1 MAAKFEKHQ
10 LVRRLIIAVIL
21 FSSLITLFATAF
33 QLYRDYDFD
42 RAQIDQRLQQIQ
54 KVHSPALAYG
64 LWALDK
70 TAVQILLDGIFQ
82 LQDIEQ
88 LTITEGGK
96 PWIIVGSETD
106 RPVITREY
114 PLIYLNRGEQL
125 EIGVLTVSASLQGV
139 YQRLIDKAIVIL
151 ISNAIKTFLVAGFIL
166 YIFHLL
172 VTRHIFDIMQYLDKQ
187 AVSAEFYPFQFKR
200 KKLDQANP
208 DELEQLVEK
217 LNQAYQNLHSSTNS
231 YIQAEEK
238 YRLAMEATQDGIWDF
253 NVATREV
260 FFSPGWKRIL
270 KLDYIPQGYDDWEQR
285 IHPEDKERIL
295 ASLQSHLSGRSEF
308 WEQEHRLRRDDGEY
322 VWVLGRGGV
331 ISRDVSGEALRMVG
345 TMTDISGRK
354 QAEQALRVSEE
365 NYRKLIEDIPDVV
378 YRTDR
383 DDRIS
388 FITPSVEQ
396 LTGFSTDEM
405 IGMNSQEDLYVLPE
419 ARKDMLKQIKQSGRI
434 DNFEAQ
440 LFRKDGSIWWGS
452 ANAHVLQDGNGE
464 FDGVEGVVRD
474 ITDRKEAETALQEA
488 KRAAEQANQA
498 KSEFLAVM
506 SHEIRTPMNGVM
518 GMSSVLLDSKL
529 NKEQRQAVE
538 IIHDSAEALLTILSD
553 ILDFS
558 RLEAHRVQ
566 LEHSE
571 FDLQGLVADVVNVF
585 KPHANVK
592 QIDLVID
599 MPEDLDYWFKG
610 DRGRIRQ
617 ILMNLIGNAV
627 KFTETGQVEVKLFI
641 SDADEQRKNI
651 RFEIHD
657 TGIGIAS
664 DKLGILFD
672 SFAQADASIT
682 SKYGG
687 SGLGLAICKGLV
699 EIMQGEIGVQSEPG
713 KGSQFWVEMPLEF
726 SPDSNREPPA
736 DSQSIPGGVD
746 NGQPLHIL
754 LAEDVATN
762 QLVAKRLI
770 EKFGHRVDIADNG
783 EEVLQALDNQQY
795 DLIFMDVRMPEMD
808 GLTAT
813 RQIRQMDK
821 VKDIHIIAM
830 TANATKEDMQECM
843 NAGMNDF
850 VSKPIHKS
858 KIEAALNRFHH
869 EQQA

>member
-1 MAAKFEKHQ
+1 MASTFDKHR

-21 FSSLITLFATAF
+21 FSSLITLVATAF
-33 QLYRDYDFD
+33 QLYRDYDVD
-42 RAQIDQRLQQIQ
+42 RAQIDQRLLQIQ
-54 KVHSPALAYG
+54 EVHSPALAYG

-70 TAVQILLDGIFQ
+70 TAVQILLEGIYQ

-88 LTITEGGK
+88 LAITEGDK
-96 PWIIVGSETD
+96 PWITVGSETEA
-106 RPVITREY
+106 PLITREY
-114 PLIYLNRGEQL
+114 PLIYQNRGQQL
-125 EIGVLTVSASLQGV
+125 EIGQLTVSASLQGI

-187 AVSAEFYPFQFKR
+187 ALSSEFYPFRFKR
-200 KKLDQANP
+200 KKPNHNNP

-217 LNQAYQNLHSSTNS
+217 LNQAYQNLHVSTNS
-231 YIQAEEK
+231 YIKAEEK

-253 NVATREV
+253 NVLTNEV
-260 FFSPGWKRIL
+260 FYSPGWKKIL
-270 KLDYIPQGYDDWEQR
+270 RVEYIPQGYDEWEER
-285 IHPEDKERIL
+285 IHPDDKEPVL
-295 ASLQSHLSGRSEF
+295 TSLQSHLSGESDF
-308 WEQEHRLRRDDGEY
+308 WQEEHRLLRNDGEY

-331 ISRDVSGEALRMVG
+331 IARDVNGKPLRMVG

-383 DDRIS
+383 DERIS
-388 FITPSVEQ
+388 FVTPSVER
-396 LTGFSTDEM
+396 LTGYSTEELL
-405 IGMNSQEDLYVLPE
+405 GMNPQQDLYVSPE
-419 ARKDMLKQIKQSGRI
+419 ARDKMLQVIRQNGRI
-434 DNFEAQ
+434 DNFETR
-440 LFRKDGSIWWGS
+440 LKRKDGSIWWGS
-452 ANAHVLQDGNGE
+452 ANAHVLLDSNGRY
-464 FDGVEGVVRD
+464 DGVEGVVRD
-474 ITDRKEAETALQEA
+474 ITDRKEAETALHEA
-488 KRAAEQANQA
+488 KKAAEQANQA

-518 GMSSVLLDSKL
+518 GMSSVLLDTKL
-529 NKEQRQAVE
+529 NQEQRQAVE

-558 RLEAHRVQ
+558 KLEAHRVQ
-566 LEHSE
+566 LENTE
-571 FDLQGLVADVVNVF
+571 FDLHALVSDVASVF
-585 KPHANVK
+585 KPHANIK
-592 QIDLVID
+592 QIDLVQEL
-599 MPEDLDYWFKG
+599 PEVNQYLFKG

-627 KFTETGQVEVKLFI
+627 KFTEAGQITTKVSL
-641 SDADEQRKNI
+641 SDVDQLTKNV
-651 RFEIHD
+651 RFEIQD

-664 DKLGILFD
+664 DKLDILFD

-687 SGLGLAICKGLV
+687 SGLGLAICRGLV
-699 EIMQGEIGVQSEPG
+699 EVMQGEIGVRSELG
-713 KGSQFWVEMPLEF
+713 KGSEFWFAIPLEF
-726 SPDSNREPPA
+726 SADAGRIAEI
-736 DSQSIPGGVD
+736 DSQPMPPVVD
-746 NGQPLHIL
+746 RQHPLQIL

-770 EKFGHRVDIADNG
+770 EKFGHQVEIAGNG
-783 EEVLQALDNQQY
+783 EEVLQALESRDY

-808 GLTAT
+808 GLSAT
-813 RQIRQMDK
+813 REIRRMDRL
-821 VKDIHIIAM
+821 KDIHIIAM

-858 KIEAALNRFHH
+858 KIEQALTRFFH
-869 EQQA
+869 ERHA